1 MLDDELMK
9 KLRLV
14 QGKLIRDSKTSV
26 TFSKVINDVLRE
38 GLKTRRAKHGT

>member
-9 KLRLV
+9 KV
-14 QGKLIRDSKTSV
+14 QAKLIRNSKTSV

-38 GLKTRRAKHGT
+38 GLKTGRAKHGKDLF

>member
-1 MLDDELMK
+1 MLDDELKK

-14 QGKLIRDSKTSV
+14 QAKLIRDSKTNV

-38 GLKTRRAKHGT
+38 GLKTSRTKHGA

>member
-1 MLDDELMK
+1 MLDDELKK

-14 QGKLIRDSKTSV
+14 QAKLIRNSKTSV

-38 GLKTRRAKHGT
+38 GLKTGRVKHGT